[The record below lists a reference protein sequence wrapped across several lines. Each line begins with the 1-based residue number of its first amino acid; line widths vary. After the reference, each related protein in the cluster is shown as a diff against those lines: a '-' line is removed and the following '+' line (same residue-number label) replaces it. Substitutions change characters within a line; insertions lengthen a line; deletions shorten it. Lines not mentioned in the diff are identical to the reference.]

1 MRGKPRDGSKG
12 GRPRKG
18 KNKIDPTVVPEER
31 QVFELAKLSMSG
43 EEIAS
48 ILGLTRDRLYKD
60 ANLNTALNKGHQEC
74 NASLR
79 RKQYQVAMRGNV
91 TMLIWLDKQR
101 LGGKDKSEFA
111 GPDGGPI
118 PLTLAAKKD
127 ALESILERV
136 ASKAPSQ

>member
-60 ANLNTALNKGHQEC
+60 ANLNTALNKGHQ
-74 NASLR
+74 
-79 RKQYQVAMRGNV
+79 
-91 TMLIWLDKQR
+91 
-101 LGGKDKSEFA
+101 
-111 GPDGGPI
+111 
-118 PLTLAAKKD
+118 
-127 ALESILERV
+127 
-136 ASKAPSQ
+136 

>member
-1 MRGKPRDGSKG
+1 MAALR
-12 GRPRKG
+12 
-18 KNKIDPTVVPEER
+18 T
-31 QVFELAKLSMSG
+31 
-43 EEIAS
+43 
-48 ILGLTRDRLYKD
+48 D
-60 ANLNTALNKGHQEC
+60 AVARRARAWIETNKGHQEC

>member
-1 MRGKPRDGSKG
+1 
-12 GRPRKG
+12 
-18 KNKIDPTVVPEER
+18 
-31 QVFELAKLSMSG
+31 
-43 EEIAS
+43 
-48 ILGLTRDRLYKD
+48 
-60 ANLNTALNKGHQEC
+60 
-74 NASLR
+74 
-79 RKQYQVAMRGNV
+79 MRGNV

-136 ASKAPSQ
+136 ASKAPAQ